1 MRQCQNC
8 GKQALSNEKF
18 CLECGTKLSA
28 IHSEETD
35 VVKHIQKEDE
45 EHQNQHN
52 YFPKK
57 SPDKV
62 PMSTTKKV
70 IIGSIFAILALLVG
84 GHFIIKSQLDPQ
96 KQLANLNK
104 YFIDEDYE
112 KFAQSFRF
120 PDETII
126 DSKAFF
132 NYMESQDW
140 TKNINPELEE
150 KLNELMK
157 KGYSAP
163 ITNTDDS
170 KLITIRENSFLL
182 FYKKYTFD
190 IQPIELSVN
199 TVSPVKLDTK
209 FKLGKLVSTELSD
222 EVKKIGKFAP
232 GIYTYNLSLQD
243 EYFQNEIKGG
253 LTLSNTEDNKK
264 ILSIDLADY
273 QIHLTSDI
281 EDAIVFINGKSTG
294 KKAQDVKLFAAKLD
308 DSVKVYAVKKGQ
320 DGQEE
325 KSEIIT
331 LNNTENHLQFTSVQA
346 KQKVEEEKKAN
357 QIATQTFLSEYE
369 DSARSLFYDFR
380 NNYKYALENADFSYV
395 QDYFLEGTQIR
406 KDYSKFV
413 TDHNTFGYY
422 SYDFKSNM
430 IDKIYATDPSTIIL
444 DSTEIFD
451 FYQTEDGTWSY
462 QREKRYTMKL
472 SNDTLH
478 ITDIQDRS
486 KVIKNKISD

>member
-1 MRQCQNC
+1 MRQCQKC
-8 GKQALSNEKF
+8 GKQAISNEKF

-28 IHSEETD
+28 IHSEEIG
-35 VVKHIQKEDE
+35 VVKNIQKEDE
-45 EHQNQHN
+45 EHQNQHT

-57 SPDKV
+57 SPNKGT
-62 PMSTTKKV
+62 MSTTKKV
-70 IIGSIFAILALLVG
+70 IIGSFFAILALLVG

-96 KQLANLNK
+96 KQIANLNK
-104 YFIDEDYE
+104 YFLDEDYE
-112 KFAQSFRF
+112 NFAQSFRF

-163 ITNTDDS
+163 ITNADGS
-170 KLITIRENSFLL
+170 KLITLRENNFLI
-182 FYKKYTFD
+182 FYKKYSFD
-190 IQPIELSVN
+190 IQPIELSVK

-209 FKLGKLVSTELSD
+209 FKLGELDSTELSD
-222 EVKKIGKFAP
+222 EIKKIGKFAP
-232 GIYTYNLSLQD
+232 GIYSYNLTLQD
-243 EYFQNEIKGG
+243 EYFQNETKDE
-253 LTLSNTEDNKK
+253 LTLSNTEENKK
-264 ILSIDLADY
+264 VLSIDLANY

-281 EDAIVFINGKSTG
+281 DDAIVFINGKSTG
-294 KKAQDVKLFAAKLD
+294 KKAQDVNLFAAKLD

-331 LNNTENHLQFTSVQA
+331 LNNKQNHLQFTSVQA
-346 KQKVEEEKKAN
+346 KQKAEEEKKAN
-357 QIATQTFLSEYE
+357 QLALKTFLSEYE
-369 DSARSLFYDFR
+369 DTARSLFYDFR

-413 TDHNTFGYY
+413 TDHTNFGFYF
-422 SYDFKSNM
+422 YDFKSNM
-430 IDKIYATDPSTIIL
+430 IDKIYATDTSTIIL
-444 DSTEIFD
+444 DSTEIFE
-451 FYQTEDGTWSY
+451 FYQAEDGTWSY

-472 SNDTLH
+472 SNNTLF

-486 KVIKNKISD
+486 KVIKNKISE